1 MIIDV
6 HGHLLDLAY
15 RTGKPLHAELEGNTD
30 VPKLKRGSVNGQL
43 CPIWTPDI
51 ALSGPHSHSVTSPF
65 RALLG
70 VLEYLHRELSGP
82 AGDEVMLAL
91 TAADLRAAKE
101 SGRIAIIVGM
111 EGTDALDDDPE
122 KLRIFHGLGLRH
134 VCLVHERA
142 NAFGAASQVWE
153 QGKMRRYDPA
163 RDPVSRLSDK
173 GFELITEMRRL
184 HILIDLTHLV
194 EPAFSEALDVIDE
207 PVLVSHGGARGV
219 TDSIRYLSDEQ
230 IRAVAATGGL
240 IAASPSPLGPSR
252 EQPGLPLLLDTV
264 DYLAGLVGTSH
275 IGIGTDFKDQP
286 GYYPPGFADS
296 SDTPGLIRGLE
307 QRGYNPAQIDDICGE
322 NFHRLVEGNLK
333 GSGLNS
339 QGLTP

>member
-1 MIIDV
+1 MIVDV

-15 RTGKPLHAELEGNTD
+15 HTGKPLHAVLEGNTD
-30 VPKLKRGSVNGQL
+30 VPKLRQGGVNAQL
-43 CPIWTPDI
+43 CPIWTPDV

-82 AGDEVMLAL
+82 AGDEVMLTL
-91 TAADLRAAKE
+91 TAADLRIAKE
-101 SGRIAIIVGM
+101 TGRVAIIVGM

-122 KLRIFHGLGLRH
+122 KLRIFHSLGLRH

-153 QGKMRRYDPA
+153 QGTMRRYDPA
-163 RDPVSRLSDK
+163 RDPVGHLSDS
-173 GFELITEMRRL
+173 GCELIAEMQRL

-194 EPAFSEALDVIDE
+194 EPAFSEVLNVIE
-207 PVLVSHGGARGV
+207 GPVVVSHGGARGV

-240 IAASPSPLGPSR
+240 IAASPSPLGPSNER
-252 EQPGLPLLLDTV
+252 PGLPLLLDTV
-264 DYLAGLVGTSH
+264 DYLANLVGTDH
-275 IGIGTDFKDQP
+275 VGIGTDFKDQP
-286 GYYPPGFADS
+286 GYYPPGFSDS
-296 SDTPGLIRGLE
+296 SETPGLIRGLE
-307 QRGYNPAQIDDICGE
+307 ERGYNQTQIADICGE
-322 NFHRLVEGNLK
+322 NFHRLVERVVG
-333 GSGLNS
+333 
-339 QGLTP
+339 

>member
-1 MIIDV
+1 MIVDV

-15 RTGKPLHAELEGNTD
+15 HTGTPLHALLEGNTD
-30 VPKLKRGSVNGQL
+30 VPKLRQGGVNGQL
-43 CPIWTPDI
+43 CPIWTPDV

-91 TAADLRAAKE
+91 SAADLRIAKE
-101 SGRIAIIVGM
+101 TGRIAIIVGM

-153 QGKMRRYDPA
+153 QGTMRCYDPA
-163 RDPVSRLSDK
+163 RDPVGHLSDI
-173 GFELITEMRRL
+173 GRELIAEMQRL
-184 HILIDLTHLV
+184 RILIDLTHLV
-194 EPAFSEALDVIDE
+194 EPAFGEVLNVIE
-207 PVLVSHGGARGV
+207 GPVVVSHGGTRGV
-219 TDSIRYLSDEQ
+219 IDSIRYLSDEQ

-240 IAASPSPLGPSR
+240 IAASPSPLGPSL
-252 EQPGLPLLLDTV
+252 EQPGLQLLLDTV
-264 DYLAGLVGTSH
+264 DYLANLVGTDH

-296 SDTPGLIRGLE
+296 SETPGLIRGLE
-307 QRGYNPAQIDDICGE
+307 ERGYNQTQIADICGE
-322 NFHRLVEGNLK
+322 NFHRLVERVIG
-333 GSGLNS
+333 
-339 QGLTP
+339 